1 MGSAIHSAF
10 EYTNVRHSLCGNPS
24 PDMDL
29 NTFSNEKL
37 IRLIILLFTIEF
49 VLILAAVFTLSYDN
63 QTTTLLAKLKCEKL
77 I

>member
-10 EYTNVRHSLCGNPS
+10 EYTNVRYSLCGNPS

-37 IRLIILLFTIEF
+37 IRLSILLFTIKF

-63 QTTTLLAKLKCEKL
+63 QTKTLLAKL
-77 I
+77 